1 MKGKFLVAALII
13 LTLVGMAYAM
23 MPMSQKNDT
32 GNGCGHGHGCRH
44 CHGSVVDKH
53 HLLVQSGQYECMDC
67 HPVTTNLDGNQSI
80 SIIRDCKTCHTT
92 PHHARRCQK

>member
-13 LTLVGMAYAM
+13 LILVGMAYAM

-32 GNGCGHGHGCRH
+32 GHGCRH

-67 HPVTTNLDGNQSI
+67 HPVITNPDGSQSI

-92 PHHARRCQK
+92 PHHARRCQKY